1 MFHVDNS
8 TTVLAKPPKNAVH
21 NVVTQWFNDRIG
33 SKPTTPQAD
42 WFNMMQSELLA
53 VLVAAEITPNKMD
66 DEQLIKA
73 INVLINHSSINLW
86 DKLKLAC
93 PVGML
98 GNSFDAKVFNN
109 HWLSLNGEYISRV
122 NYPLLYDYFIGLGY
136 APNAQQLIQLPDAR
150 ALVMR
155 SQNKG
160 RFSDV
165 TEIEL
170 SKYQS
175 DATQKIAGHIGAVQI
190 GQSGLPAGGAFN
202 KSTWTGLYGQYQ
214 SLSTPTTGNGI
225 FSQYFDNS
233 AVARTAL
240 EERVKSIGVHAQ
252 IFIGFGD
259 LA

>member
-53 VLVAAEITPNKMD
+53 VLAAADITPNKMD

-165 TEIEL
+165 AEIDL
-170 SKYQS
+170 GKYQA
-175 DATQKIAGHIGAVQI
+175 DATQRVSGVNNWQFMLGGGAVNGPFGAGNHSGYHGTFSTSTATGQGAI
-190 GQSGLPAGGAFN
+190 GIS
-202 KSTWTGLYGQYQ
+202 
-214 SLSTPTTGNGI
+214 
-225 FSQYFDNS
+225 FDNS
-233 AVARTAL
+233 RVVRTAA
-240 EERVKSIGVHAQ
+240 EERVKATGAHFQ
-252 IFIGFGD
+252 IFAGVED
-259 LA
+259 